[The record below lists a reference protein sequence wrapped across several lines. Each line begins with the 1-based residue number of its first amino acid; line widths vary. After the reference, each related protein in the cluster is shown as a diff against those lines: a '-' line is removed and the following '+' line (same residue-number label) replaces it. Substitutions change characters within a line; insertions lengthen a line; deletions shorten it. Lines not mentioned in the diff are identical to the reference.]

1 MGVPAEGGHRQAIP
15 AEFVSGLIDEGLEQ
29 IVFHGGEANGAAIG
43 IDQRTPGPQELPRS
57 GRRTSAQRRSG
68 ACQPGIGLIGKQS
81 PRRCSDAS
89 KDLAPV
95 GGFRD
100 EVVRAELERNDLLG
114 FLLSAGEH
122 ENRCA
127 GNTQWPLYI
136 GFITAT
142 IVLMLIP
149 GPNVSLIVAN
159 SIAYGTRYGLLTLA
173 GTSAAMAV
181 QLGLTVLGLTALL
194 GVMAT
199 WFEWL
204 RWLGVAYLLWLG
216 IRQWCASPQ
225 DLTRTPPQPRSVRA
239 IALRGFLI
247 SLTNPKTLLFFGAF
261 FPQFIAP
268 GSPIGPQLALLCGS
282 FLLVAV
288 TLDSGWALAAGR
300 ARGVL
305 ATRGKLRNRLSG
317 GLLIGVGVGLAL
329 AHRR

>member
-1 MGVPAEGGHRQAIP
+1 MP
-15 AEFVSGLIDEGLEQ
+15 
-29 IVFHGGEANGAAIG
+29 
-43 IDQRTPGPQELPRS
+43 
-57 GRRTSAQRRSG
+57 
-68 ACQPGIGLIGKQS
+68 
-81 PRRCSDAS
+81 
-89 KDLAPV
+89 
-95 GGFRD
+95 
-100 EVVRAELERNDLLG
+100 
-114 FLLSAGEH
+114 LS
-122 ENRCA
+122 
-127 GNTQWPLYI
+127 LYL

-173 GTSAAMAV
+173 GTSAAIV
-181 QLGLTVLGLTALL
+181 LQLGLTVLGLTALL
-194 GVMAT
+194 GALAT
-199 WFEWL
+199 WFAWL
-204 RWLGVAYLLWLG
+204 RWLGVVYLLWLG
-216 IRQWCASPQ
+216 IRQWRAPSL
-225 DLTRTPPQPRSVRA
+225 DLTRTRPQPRSVRA

-268 GSPIGPQLALLCGS
+268 ERPIGPQLTLLCGS

-305 ATRGKLRNRLSG
+305 AMRGKLRNRLSG
-317 GLLIGVGVGLAL
+317 GFLIGAGVGLAL